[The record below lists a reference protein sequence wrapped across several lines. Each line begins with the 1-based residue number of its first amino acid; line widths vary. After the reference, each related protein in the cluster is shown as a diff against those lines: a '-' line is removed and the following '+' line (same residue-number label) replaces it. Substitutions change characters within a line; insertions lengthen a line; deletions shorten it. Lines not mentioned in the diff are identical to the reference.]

1 VTPET
6 ATMRLLHP
14 LQTYMAH
21 NWKIFNRIK
30 PDIRLISAES
40 AKMCTGEEEGPKKQQ
55 NRELPVPNKN
65 LSLDAKQMGGI
76 MEVLLNEPNSL
87 ERREEELKKRVRRSG
102 VKAKVG
108 VVFRAFKERGEREAV
123 LMEVGWKFN
132 RFLPPGWMCREAE
145 PKRVKILNPQGKV
158 LISIQQVVDHMASS
172 PSYTRE
178 DCNKFL
184 LYPEGSCSEA
194 RRNKFQNMVQE
205 KEQVVEQVGEARQV
219 EEQMEEEATVEQEKE
234 VQEIHEVICLGSD
247 HETRQQY

>member
-1 VTPET
+1 
-6 ATMRLLHP
+6 MRLLHP

-65 LSLDAKQMGGI
+65 LTLDAKQMGGI

-87 ERREEELKKRVRRSG
+87 GRREEELKKRVRRSG

-108 VVFRAFKERGEREAV
+108 VVFRAFEERGEREAV

-158 LISIQQVVDHMASS
+158 LISIQQVGTFSSSSSSRPLLLILILLSSS
-172 PSYTRE
+172 PPHPYPPL
-178 DCNKFL
+178 NL
-184 LYPEGSCSEA
+184 LSPPGGGPHGLLPLLHQG
-194 RRNKFQNMVQE
+194 R
-205 KEQVVEQVGEARQV
+205 
-219 EEQMEEEATVEQEKE
+219 
-234 VQEIHEVICLGSD
+234 L
-247 HETRQQY
+247 